1 VVRGTPVAVEPA
13 STPDTARRHAA
24 LHHLEDVQDAGVK
37 RALHVDLPRGA
48 ARAADREVTRAVD
61 RKTVVCGQRFGE
73 HVGEQALGQAAGVE
87 LDAGRARHA
96 RCARVHVD
104 LAPVR
109 VPARSR
115 GRSSRCER
123 ERELQRQRPA
133 QVAHV
138 AAVLDLLE
146 QRAVDQSAGAH
157 GREHDSLG
165 KPRHQRARRYRPPRV
180 GVEQRELAVG
190 QKARE
195 LVVPLLQAKLRQIG
209 GVGGALLRAVALHQH
224 LARGA
229 EAVKRSLC
237 LHARAHDC
245 EVVTDDGLL
254 LLELDSELFS
264 FELDSEL
271 DPELPSLEPL
281 EEDEEP
287 VDVSDPDDLSCAEEP
302 EPEPEEE
309 PEPED
314 CELVDAA
321 FLPAVAALDALLLVR
336 SDELGLAAALR
347 LAAAASAGSWPE
359 TSWT

>member
-1 VVRGTPVAVEPA
+1 M
-13 STPDTARRHAA
+13 
-24 LHHLEDVQDAGVK
+24 
-37 RALHVDLPRGA
+37 
-48 ARAADREVTRAVD
+48 
-61 RKTVVCGQRFGE
+61 
-73 HVGEQALGQAAGVE
+73 
-87 LDAGRARHA
+87 
-96 RCARVHVD
+96 
-104 LAPVR
+104 
-109 VPARSR
+109 
-115 GRSSRCER
+115 
-123 ERELQRQRPA
+123 
-133 QVAHV
+133 
-138 AAVLDLLE
+138 
-146 QRAVDQSAGAH
+146 
-157 GREHDSLG
+157 
-165 KPRHQRARRYRPPRV
+165 
-180 GVEQRELAVG
+180 
-190 QKARE
+190 
-195 LVVPLLQAKLRQIG
+195 
-209 GVGGALLRAVALHQH
+209 
-224 LARGA
+224 
-229 EAVKRSLC
+229 
-237 LHARAHDC
+237 
-245 EVVTDDGLL
+245 TDDGLL